1 MAKKKSKKASLPKR
15 LAGVKIPKKVRKGRL
30 GALLASPLGQEL
42 LAGSVAVAGGAL
54 AARKAKQSPEARHLA
69 SQVKHAGKDGAADT
83 QAAASLFAHALGEAA
98 RTFAETLQ
106 NGGRQAPDWTGEREA
121 ASGGSK
127 KKPSYT
133 PTPGL

>member
-1 MAKKKSKKASLPKR
+1 MAKKRKKASLPKR

-54 AARKAKQSPEARHLA
+54 AARKAKHSPETRRLA
-69 SQVKHAGKDGAADT
+69 GKLKHAGEHRVEDT
-83 QAAASLFAHALGEAA
+83 EAAASLFAHALGEAA
-98 RTFAETLQ
+98 RSFAEALQ
-106 NGGRQAPDWTGEREA
+106 SGGRHEPDWTGERDDRPA
-121 ASGGSK
+121 AK

-133 PTPGL
+133 PSPGL